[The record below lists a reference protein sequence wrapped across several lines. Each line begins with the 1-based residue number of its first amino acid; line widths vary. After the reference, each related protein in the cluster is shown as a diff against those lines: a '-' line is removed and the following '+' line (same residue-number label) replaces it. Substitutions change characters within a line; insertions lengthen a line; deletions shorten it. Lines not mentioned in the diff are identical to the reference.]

1 MNSVNLIGR
10 WVREHEVINGN
21 TTVVKNTLAVDHPYK
36 KDDASF
42 IRVVMF
48 GKTGELAN
56 QYTTKGSQVAVI
68 GHIQTGNYE
77 KSDGSKV
84 YTTDVI
90 ASSIKFLEPKSSN
103 TNNSN
108 RSESPNSSQ
117 QAPQQPNRQGQTN
130 TQSNYQTGRNGQ
142 AAQQQGYDVPPD
154 VTDDD
159 LPF

>member
-10 WVREHEVINGN
+10 WVREHEVIYGN

-48 GKTGELAN
+48 SKTGELAN

-68 GHIQTGNYE
+68 GHIQTGSYE

-90 ASSIKFLEPKSSN
+90 ASSIKFLEPRGNSSVQ
-103 TNNSN
+103 
-108 RSESPNSSQ
+108 PNSSQ
-117 QAPQQPNRQGQTN
+117 QAPQPTKTHGQTN
-130 TQSNYQTGRNGQ
+130 TQSNYQTGQGGQ
-142 AAQQQGYDVPPD
+142 AGQQYGYDVPPD